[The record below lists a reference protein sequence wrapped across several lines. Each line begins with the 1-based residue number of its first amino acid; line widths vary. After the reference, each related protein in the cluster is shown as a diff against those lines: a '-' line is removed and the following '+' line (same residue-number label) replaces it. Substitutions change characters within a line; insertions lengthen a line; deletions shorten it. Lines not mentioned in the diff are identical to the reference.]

1 MTVIEHGQCWAAIRD
16 GVAVSVIMMNT
27 RHDSDFEEHRKAA
40 IASLELLGETKSG
53 VLVSRDGGQVFI
65 QRLTHKNRSKSG
77 VSRDPKEYLCFLGT
91 PALHE
96 GQI

>member
-1 MTVIEHGQCWAAIRD
+1 MAVIEHGQCWAAIRG

-27 RHDSDFEEHRKAA
+27 PHDADFEEHRKAA
-40 IASLELLGETKSG
+40 ISRLELLGEAKTG
-53 VLVSRDGGQVFI
+53 ILVSRDGEQVFI